1 MWLDLTFVHSILLQ
15 GSSLIH
21 STIIERDTLC
31 VSESSVSELIVS
43 IQRKTTLFHLLSV
56 NRESRNLLHAY
67 VLSCVCVF
75 VVCYVRSVMCV
86 CPLCVMCAQLHACVL
101 SCVCVF
107 VVCYVRS
114 VVCVCPLCVMCA
126 QLHACVLS
134 CVCVLRL
141 CAASWTV
148 ACQAPLSMGCP
159 RQKYWSWLPF
169 PPQEDLPDPGIKPD
183 LLHLLHLQ
191 ADSLPLNMG
200 SRDLLLKF

>member
-21 STIIERDTLC
+21 STILERDTLC

-75 VVCYVRSVMCV
+75 VVCYM
-86 CPLCVMCAQLHACVL
+86 
-101 SCVCVF
+101 
-107 VVCYVRS
+107 RS

-141 CAASWTV
+141 CAAPWTV

-169 PPQEDLPDPGIKPD
+169 PPPEDLPDPGNKP
-183 LLHLLHLQ
+183 
-191 ADSLPLNMG
+191 ASPTSLAFAGRFFTTEPYGKQRFATKILILYYY
-200 SRDLLLKF
+200 SLTTLFSKLAE